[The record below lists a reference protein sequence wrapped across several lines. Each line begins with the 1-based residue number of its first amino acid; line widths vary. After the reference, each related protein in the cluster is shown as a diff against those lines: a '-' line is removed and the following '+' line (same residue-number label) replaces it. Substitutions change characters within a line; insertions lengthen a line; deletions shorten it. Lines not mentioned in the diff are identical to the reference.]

1 MFALPLL
8 EGETMPEYAGD
19 MYVDKRDQ
27 LEKIEPLCLPDELI
41 RAVFD
46 LKGRGTGFL
55 AITDKRIIYYDREW
69 LKNKQAIVSIPFSRI
84 TSVASEDSKGFFVQ
98 KGFFLSET
106 LTISVQGEDIKTFEF
121 RGGDKAHLAHMI
133 IMEHLL

>member
-1 MFALPLL
+1 
-8 EGETMPEYAGD
+8 MPEYSCN
-19 MYVDKRDQ
+19 MYVDKKDQ
-27 LEKIEPLCLPDELI
+27 LEKIEAICLPDELI

-55 AITDKRIIYYDREW
+55 GITDKRIVYYDREFM
-69 LKNKQAIVSIPFSRI
+69 KNRKALVSIPFSRI
-84 TSVASEDSKGFFVQ
+84 SLVASEDNSGFFIQKGFFV
-98 KGFFLSET
+98 SDT
-106 LTISVQGEDIKTFEF
+106 LAITLMGGDVKIFEF

>member
-1 MFALPLL
+1 
-8 EGETMPEYAGD
+8 MPEYAGD

-69 LKNKQAIVSIPFSRI
+69 LKNKQAIVSVPFSRI

-98 KGFFLSET
+98 KGFFVSET
-106 LTISVQGEDIKTFEF
+106 LTISVQGEDVKTFEF